1 MDSSIVCSNCKT
13 PNPSSNLFCQ
23 SCGSRIGGATAQP
36 PAQGVNTIPVYPPTQ
51 QPAAYPQAT
60 PAAYPQQGYQAY
72 QPQPVYMPPTLKS
85 LGVKVDEFTE
95 VFAGMGERA
104 AEVGEEFTKSMN
116 DKGLPGVSLS
126 QSVFVSGRMHRTYK
140 VANHASGATMVSSI
154 NPAGKDLEVS
164 WMLYV
169 RRILNWIPLAIMGG
183 VALLLPLAWSF
194 VSSFFITAVYI
205 VSLVLLLVL
214 GILGAMLVGKVLK
227 DNTWW
232 AFIIEMD
239 DMAWEDTNV
248 MQTAIHDELMKA
260 VEKVQSTPVKKASAD
275 TSKTRTVTKASK
287 TK

>member
-1 MDSSIVCSNCKT
+1 M
-13 PNPSSNLFCQ
+13 
-23 SCGSRIGGATAQP
+23 
-36 PAQGVNTIPVYPPTQ
+36 IPVYPPTQ
-51 QPAAYPQAT
+51 QPAAYPQAA
-60 PAAYPQQGYQAY
+60 PAAYPQQGYQQY
-72 QPQPVYMPPTLKS
+72 QPQPVFVPPTLKS

-104 AEVGEEFTKSMN
+104 AEVGEEYNRSMTE
-116 DKGLPGVSLS
+116 KGLPGVTLS
-126 QSVFVSGRMHRTYK
+126 QYIFVSGRMQRTYK
-140 VANHASGATMVSSI
+140 VANHASGATMVASI

-169 RRILNWIPLAIMGG
+169 RRILNWIPLAILGG

-194 VSSFFITAVYI
+194 IGRFIFAFYI
-205 VSLVLLLVL
+205 IGVILLLVL
-214 GILGAMLVGKVLK
+214 ITLGAMLVGKVLK

-232 AFIIEMD
+232 AFVIEMD
-239 DMAWEDTNV
+239 DMAWEDTVV

-275 TSKTRTVTKASK
+275 TSKTRTVTKTLK